1 MLPDGHMPVDASSS
15 SSAHRSSQT
24 GSLPFLSQ
32 RNSQS

>member
-1 MLPDGHMPVDASSS
+1 MLPDGHMPV
-15 SSAHRSSQT
+15 AHRSSQT